1 MNNLSPQASPYDN
14 VSSPQTI
21 WSRLANNS
29 QECFVINSFEI
40 GFTGLSID
48 TNLTPLLECDDNT
61 DGLTMFNLTEA
72 DTEVIGALD
81 ASTVSVTYHFSQDD
95 ADNNIN
101 PLASPYTNVVPDA
114 QTIYVR
120 VTRNG
125 DEICF
130 NTTELVLDVIVN
142 PIAIAPSALEACDD
156 NADGLTLFDLSL
168 RTAEIIGVQTG
179 MTVTYHISQD
189 DANSGDDPLPT
200 NYTNTMAGVQQV
212 YARLED
218 DISSCF
224 DTTELTLIVNPK
236 PLVGSISVFQL
247 CDENQAN
254 ADIEGFDLTLKN
266 TEIINGQPNVTVSYH
281 NNPDDAV
288 TGDNPLS
295 SPFNNSSNPQT
306 IYVNLTNTITGCSNV
321 GNFELIVNPL
331 PLIFAPTPLEVCDDG
346 IPDGTTLI
354 DLSLKDAEITG
365 GDPTYAVTYHLDQSG
380 AESGASPLPVPY
392 QNEADGQEVYAR
404 VEDTATGCY
413 ATTGLILLVE
423 QAPVANAPSP
433 IEFCDPDSDGYG
445 VFDLGSRDAEV
456 TGGDPSL
463 EVSYHE
469 TAADA
474 MSGSNPLSSPYVN
487 INIDSQ
493 TVYVRVESGTI
504 ATDCASFT
512 ELQLTVSPTPQL
524 GAAAVSPLRECDGP
538 EADGIAEFDLT
549 DRLAEILQELADPS
563 LYTVRFYEDATEAE
577 LGDPSDAIAS
587 PFSYSVTD
595 PFGQTLTVR
604 VEDNATG
611 CFKLTALELVV
622 DPLPV
627 AVVAPPLEQCDDDVA
642 DGLTV
647 FDLTDRDAQI
657 TGGEGSS
664 AVAYYETLA
673 QAELG
678 TGAVADPTAYT
689 NTSVGGAPANPQTL
703 WAVVTDT
710 GTGCT
715 ATTTLTIRVLPRPTP
730 TQDMPELVLCDETDT
745 GDLVETFDLTADEP
759 LLLNGEAGVTASYH
773 ETLFDAQQGQA
784 ALADP
789 SAYENT
795 SSPQVIYA
803 RVANGATGCY
813 AIVEIGLRVDP
824 LPTVPQGGV
833 EGMVIC
839 ELGSDGAAQFD
850 LAQRDA
856 EILDGQDPALF
867 TVTYHDSQGDAD
879 ALEDALGSPYANTSN
894 PQVVYVAVTDN
905 ATGCSI
911 STLSFE
917 LEVQEAAR
925 ANADGLDILLEV
937 CDDAMEADGDPSND
951 SAQFDLTPV
960 GDIAALEP
968 GSVQAQVLDGQDPAD
983 YAVSYYASEAAAT
996 EGGDPLPF
1004 LYENLVNPQVIWAR
1018 VDNDTEATDGTDG
1031 STCYAVAPVTLRVNP
1046 LPLFRLDE
1054 RYVLCVGTN
1063 GTEAIDAPVLD
1074 TGLSAPA
1081 YGFQWTL
1088 DGTDIAGATGG
1099 SYVPTGAGTYGVT
1112 VTDLSTSAGTECAAY
1127 GETEVIESGP
1137 PAVTAAV
1144 TSEGFAEVHTIAVT
1158 ATGDGVYEYSLDGGP
1173 WRDSPVFTGVSL
1185 GGHEVTARDRNGCG
1199 LAGATVTVLDYPA
1212 FFTPNGDGYNDRW
1225 DIAGMD
1231 LRTGATVFIFDRFG
1245 KLLKQMAPGGR
1256 GWDGTY
1262 NGSPMPTSDYWFMVE
1277 YGEPATGVRKEFKAH
1292 FTLKR

>member
-1 MNNLSPQASPYDN
+1 MKITGDVTNTTSGSTYTVEYAISGVCPGATTQTFVIPDIDDASFTITPTCSGATATIDGTTGGTFSFNPLPGDGAIIDANTGTVTGATLGTVYFVEYATTGICANSSIETFSIIPADDPSFSLTPN
-14 VSSPQTI
+14 CTGATASISGDTGGTFTFNPDPADGAIIDAASGTITNGVSDATYTVEYTTSGPCVQT
-21 WSRLANNS
+21 S
-29 QECFVINSFEI
+29 QETVTVFSAE
-40 GFTGLSID
+40 
-48 TNLTPLLECDDNT
+48 
-61 DGLTMFNLTEA
+61 
-72 DTEVIGALD
+72 D
-81 ASTVSVTYHFSQDD
+81 ASFTYAPNCDGAIATITGDSGGTFTFNTEPGSDPFGEATIDAVTGEIANVISGATYVVDYTTSGDCPENQTVSVTILEQDD
-95 ADNNIN
+95 SSFTIAPTCSGGTSTITGLIGGTFTFN
-101 PLASPYTNVVPDA
+101 PLPTDGAVVDANTGLVTNA
-114 QTIYVR
+114 
-120 VTRNG
+120 
-125 DEICF
+125 EF
-130 NTTELVLDVIVN
+130 NTTYTIEYTTNGACPTTTAQTFTVFEQPTVI
-142 PIAIAPSALEACDD
+142 
-156 NADGLTLFDLSL
+156 
-168 RTAEIIGVQTG
+168 
-179 MTVTYHISQD
+179 
-189 DANSGDDPLPT
+189 
-200 NYTNTMAGVQQV
+200 
-212 YARLED
+212 
-218 DISSCF
+218 
-224 DTTELTLIVNPK
+224 
-236 PLVGSISVFQL
+236 
-247 CDENQAN
+247 
-254 ADIEGFDLTLKN
+254 
-266 TEIINGQPNVTVSYH
+266 
-281 NNPDDAV
+281 
-288 TGDNPLS
+288 
-295 SPFNNSSNPQT
+295 
-306 IYVNLTNTITGCSNV
+306 
-321 GNFELIVNPL
+321 
-331 PLIFAPTPLEVCDDG
+331 APTPLEVCDDG

-773 ETLFDAQQGQA
+773 ETLFDARAG
-784 ALADP
+784 P
-789 SAYENT
+789 G
-795 SSPQVIYA
+795 
-803 RVANGATGCY
+803 RVGRPF
-813 AIVEIGLRVDP
+813 GLREHIEP
-824 LPTVPQGGV
+824 PGHLRSGR
-833 EGMVIC
+833 
-839 ELGSDGAAQFD
+839 
-850 LAQRDA
+850 QRR
-856 EILDGQDPALF
+856 
-867 TVTYHDSQGDAD
+867 H
-879 ALEDALGSPYANTSN
+879 
-894 PQVVYVAVTDN
+894 
-905 ATGCSI
+905 
-911 STLSFE
+911 
-917 LEVQEAAR
+917 
-925 ANADGLDILLEV
+925 GLL
-937 CDDAMEADGDPSND
+937 
-951 SAQFDLTPV
+951 
-960 GDIAALEP
+960 
-968 GSVQAQVLDGQDPAD
+968 
-983 YAVSYYASEAAAT
+983 
-996 EGGDPLPF
+996 
-1004 LYENLVNPQVIWAR
+1004 
-1018 VDNDTEATDGTDG
+1018 
-1031 STCYAVAPVTLRVNP
+1031 
-1046 LPLFRLDE
+1046 
-1054 RYVLCVGTN
+1054 
-1063 GTEAIDAPVLD
+1063 
-1074 TGLSAPA
+1074 
-1081 YGFQWTL
+1081 
-1088 DGTDIAGATGG
+1088 
-1099 SYVPTGAGTYGVT
+1099 
-1112 VTDLSTSAGTECAAY
+1112 
-1127 GETEVIESGP
+1127 
-1137 PAVTAAV
+1137 
-1144 TSEGFAEVHTIAVT
+1144 
-1158 ATGDGVYEYSLDGGP
+1158 
-1173 WRDSPVFTGVSL
+1173 
-1185 GGHEVTARDRNGCG
+1185 RDR
-1199 LAGATVTVLDYPA
+1199 
-1212 FFTPNGDGYNDRW
+1212 GDRPSG
-1225 DIAGMD
+1225 
-1231 LRTGATVFIFDRFG
+1231 
-1245 KLLKQMAPGGR
+1245 
-1256 GWDGTY
+1256 
-1262 NGSPMPTSDYWFMVE
+1262 
-1277 YGEPATGVRKEFKAH
+1277 
-1292 FTLKR
+1292 